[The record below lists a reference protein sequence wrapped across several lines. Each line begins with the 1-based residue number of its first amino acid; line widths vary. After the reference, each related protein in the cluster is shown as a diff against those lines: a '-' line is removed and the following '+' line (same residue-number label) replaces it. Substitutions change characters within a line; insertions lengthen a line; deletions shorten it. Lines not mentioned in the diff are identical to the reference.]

1 MNFLEKCLC
10 VELSLYQIVI
20 SFLKNRNRKPKGNKK
35 NKNLQKNICDNA
47 FFSWK
52 QQQQQQQQVVRVIT
66 LSSQFQ
72 VNLQV
77 TDELVEFGHI

>member
-47 FFSWK
+47 FFFLETTTTTTTTTTSRK
-52 QQQQQQQQVVRVIT
+52 GNHTFVTI
-66 LSSQFQ
+66 SSKS
-72 VNLQV
+72 
-77 TDELVEFGHI
+77 TSHRRTS